1 MDKKTIEKD
10 YLIISQIITHLDL
23 FNKENDLC
31 TYLDIEPQLAIM
43 NGLIEQITNSF
54 LKKYMFTYV
63 AKITQEYITSFENY
77 LQSF

>member
-10 YLIISQIITHLDL
+10 YLIISQIITYLDL

-31 TYLDIEPQLAIM
+31 IYLDIESQLAKM
-43 NGLIEQITNSF
+43 NSLIEQISNLF

-63 AKITQEYITSFENY
+63 ARITQEYITSFENF